1 MVGRTRKPVTKR
13 EDPAIESGARA
24 LARLKP
30 REAAFATA
38 YASGLDMTKAAIF
51 AGAPKRSASSR
62 GSEMASRPRVQAAV
76 AALRLEAAREAG
88 LTPADVLRQVQE
100 DRTLAYEQSAPAAA
114 IRATEL
120 AARVAGLVGPR
131 NDRQRITVR
140 VVDYTGRQIADVDT
154 ESGGEHD

>member
-1 MVGRTRKPVTKR
+1 MTIRK
-13 EDPAIESGARA
+13 DSPAVESSAPA

-38 YASGLDMTKAAIF
+38 YASGLDQTKAAVF

-76 AALRLEAAREAG
+76 AALRAEAARESG
-88 LTPADVLRQVQE
+88 LTPAEVLRQVRE
-100 DRTLAYEQSAPAAA
+100 DRSLAYEKGAPAAA

-120 AARVAGLVGPR
+120 AAKLAGLLNPR
-131 NDRQRITVR
+131 DHRPRVTVR
-140 VVDYTGRQIADVDT
+140 ILDYTGKPTVDV
-154 ESGGEHD
+154 EAEAGGDDE